1 MTSPRRAAVLRR
13 AHAARC
19 GQGHEGVTDGTRHAA
34 SCRIR
39 ALMAV
44 RGLTATD
51 VAAATGLKAS
61 SVQRWLYGRKA
72 PAGEDLLAQLA
83 TLFGVEFAALL
94 DSGEP
99 CPTQYVRATEAVL
112 AHA

>member
-1 MTSPRRAAVLRR
+1 MLRR
-13 AHAARC
+13 AHATNC
-19 GQGHEGVTDGTRHAA
+19 GQSHDGAVDGPRRAA

-39 ALMAV
+39 ALMAA
-44 RGLTATD
+44 RGLTAAD

-72 PAGEDLLAQLA
+72 PASDELLTQLA
-83 TLFGVEFAALL
+83 TLFRVHFAALL

-99 CPTQYVRATEAVL
+99 CATQYVRATDAVL